1 VLDEILTYKKPIPL
15 PRHISTFIK
24 RSVGHVRLAEEEFRR
39 PEYIPSLARLAAA
52 LGLMKSYRVYVLLQH
67 LNRHALAGRG
77 KFVLTAQH
85 LATLSKWLKLS
96 PLTIKRTIRQMTT
109 EGIFLYAKA
118 SKYPYVSLV
127 GRVPLTRKLSELA
140 AKAGISDPLEVS
152 YRKEVLD
159 LEDFASLR
167 RFSAIVFNGW
177 LRVSS
182 HAERRIRWEDLE
194 GLWGRSR
201 PTLDAWID
209 IAGIHKIHN
218 VAYFEPPGP
227 FPEDIYVWQ
236 KRVRGETYFCI
247 QRANTLVS
255 EGLTR
260 QANRGVCRKAA
271 AMMCK
276 ASENG
281 GESPELIRSNW
292 PYVEVPSKHR
302 KKAYK
307 RMQKGI
313 GEHPEKTHYRH
324 ERDTL
329 SPRTGKVYQVWL
341 CVHREIGDLRT
352 QWEWELR
359 RYR

>member
-1 VLDEILTYKKPIPL
+1 VFFELNPRPVTTPQPIAAL
-15 PRHISTFIK
+15 IEQAT
-24 RSVGHVRLAEEEFRR
+24 GHVRLAPEEFQR
-39 PEYIPSLARLAAA
+39 PEYIPSLARLASA
-52 LGLMKSYRVYVLLQH
+52 LGLMKSYRLYVLLQH
-67 LNRHALAGRG
+67 LNRHAFAGRG
-77 KFVLTAQH
+77 KFVLTDQH
-85 LATLSKWLKLS
+85 LATLAKWLKLS
-96 PLTIKRTIRQMTT
+96 PLTIKRTIRQMIA

-127 GRVPLTRKLSELA
+127 GRVPLTRTLA
-140 AKAGISDPLEVS
+140 KMGLAKGIPEPQEVS

-159 LEDFASLR
+159 LEDFSSLR
-167 RFSAIVFNGW
+167 RFSALVFNGW

-236 KRVRGETYFCI
+236 KQVRGRPYFCI

-276 ASENG
+276 ASETG
-281 GESPELIRSNW
+281 GESPELIRTNW
-292 PYVEVPSKHR
+292 PYVEVPSKRR
-302 KKAYK
+302 KQAYK

-324 ERDTL
+324 EKDTASL
-329 SPRTGKVYQVWL
+329 KTGRLYQVWL
-341 CVHREIGDLRT
+341 CVHREIGDLVT

>member
-1 VLDEILTYKKPIPL
+1 MFFKLNPRPITTPQSIAAL
-15 PRHISTFIK
+15 IEQATA
-24 RSVGHVRLAEEEFRR
+24 HVRLAPEQFHR
-39 PEYIPSLARLAAA
+39 PEYIPSLARLACA
-52 LGLMKSYRVYVLLQH
+52 LGLMKSYRMYVLLQH
-67 LNRHALAGRG
+67 LNRYALAGRG
-77 KFVLTAQH
+77 KFVLTDQH
-85 LATLSKWLKLS
+85 LKTLATWLNLS
-96 PLTIKRTIRQMTT
+96 PITIQRTIKQMIA
-109 EGIFLYAKA
+109 EGIFLYSEA
-118 SKYPYVSLV
+118 SHYPYISLV
-127 GRVPLTRKLSELA
+127 GRVQLTRKLSELA
-140 AKAGISDPLEVS
+140 TAAGIPDPQEVS
-152 YRKEVLD
+152 YRKEVVE
-159 LEDFASLR
+159 LEDFSSLR
-167 RFSAIVFNGW
+167 RFSAVVFNGW

-182 HAERRIRWEDLE
+182 HAQCRIRWEDLE

-201 PTLDAWID
+201 PTLDAWIE

-236 KRVRGETYFCI
+236 KRVRGRPYFCV

-281 GESPELIRSNW
+281 GESPKLIRSNW
-292 PYVEVPSKHR
+292 PYVEVSSKHR

-313 GEHPEKTHYRH
+313 DEHPEKTHYRH
-324 ERDTL
+324 ERDTV
-329 SPRTGKVYQVWL
+329 SRKTGKVYQVWL
-341 CVHREIGDLRT
+341 CVHREIHDLRT

-359 RYR
+359 KNR